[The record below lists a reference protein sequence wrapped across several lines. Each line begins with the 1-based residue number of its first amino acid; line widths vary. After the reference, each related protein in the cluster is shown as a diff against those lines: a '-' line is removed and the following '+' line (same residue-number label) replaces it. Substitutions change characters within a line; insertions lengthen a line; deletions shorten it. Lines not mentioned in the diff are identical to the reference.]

1 MGKVYAV
8 KKGLKTGTETT
19 KSSNFFDRNYA
30 TYLDKLNQRNKI
42 NNSNLKTEHELNSIL
57 FNLKKYYS
65 DVIAINNKK
74 SENLIFLTNLHNFE
88 ESKLKQVIELQD
100 IELPDEKISVKNFKE
115 LKLTRNEIENQLR
128 NILCL

>member
-1 MGKVYAV
+1 M
-8 KKGLKTGTETT
+8 
-19 KSSNFFDRNYA
+19 
-30 TYLDKLNQRNKI
+30 
-42 NNSNLKTEHELNSIL
+42 
-57 FNLKKYYS
+57 
-65 DVIAINNKK
+65 
-74 SENLIFLTNLHNFE
+74 TNLHNFE